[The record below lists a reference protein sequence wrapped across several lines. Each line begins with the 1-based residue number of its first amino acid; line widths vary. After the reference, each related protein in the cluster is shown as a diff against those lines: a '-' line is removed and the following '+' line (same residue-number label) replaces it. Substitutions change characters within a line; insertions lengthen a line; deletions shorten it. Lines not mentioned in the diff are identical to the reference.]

1 MLITKYI
8 RVLETWLF
16 VHLNNEV
23 QSGVLPHV
31 VEVGQ
36 DLVVGD
42 GEHDD
47 EDPQEDHGDK
57 ELVHDPHGHHGGL
70 EEVSALSPRLD
81 TVRQMTARHLTLS
94 LFVKTVCSFIS
105 ADEIMSTKFE
115 LKY

>member
-8 RVLETWLF
+8 RVLKTWLF
-16 VHLNNEV
+16 VYLNDEV

-57 ELVHDPHGHHGGL
+57 ELIHDPHGHHGGL
-70 EEVSALSPRLD
+70 EEVPALSPRLD
-81 TVRQMTARHLTLS
+81 AVRQMTARYLTLS
-94 LFVKTVCSFIS
+94 LFVKRMFAVLFLP
-105 ADEIMSTKFE
+105 TK
-115 LKY
+115 LCQQSLS